1 MGGSS
6 TASLA
11 LTPHRGDTAT
21 STTSGSAHEREK
33 GREKER
39 ERERHVGL
47 RLQVVLLTLYP
58 EALTHVLTTLSDAA
72 LRVRTVLREEVT
84 PPPPLHP
91 LPLGHRLDLPPSR
104 GGGSVGLGPSP
115 SAIEEGGEGPAVG
128 LRVVQQTINVSC
140 AALSLFVTKVGRRRP
155 ESS

>member
-1 MGGSS
+1 
-6 TASLA
+6 
-11 LTPHRGDTAT
+11 
-21 STTSGSAHEREK
+21 
-33 GREKER
+33 
-39 ERERHVGL
+39 VGL

-72 LRVRTVLREEVT
+72 LKVRTVLREEVT

-115 SAIEEGGEGPAVG
+115 SAIEEGEGPTGG

-140 AALSLFVTKVGRRRP
+140 AALSLFVTKVWRRRIVTCTMLAHP
-155 ESS
+155 LCLMIHDSPRESHVCTLVASTYYSIDPFY